1 MKNIIISSLI
11 VSLLGATSY
20 NNDLHTSENQPYSK
34 FKSTF
39 IQNWYCRE
47 WTQERWE
54 QEFYEMKSA
63 GFDSVII
70 QSVCDISRGECAENK
85 NNQDIDSYPD
95 YLTFSM
101 FPTDLQKNISYSSQN
116 NGDALELALEAAKS
130 TGVKIWLGTVNDDMW
145 WKYGWGVPKGNY
157 FEKWSMEN
165 AVLCSEL
172 IREMWERYGEDYEE
186 QIAGWYYVNEIWNMD
201 SACKGTDGGEYA
213 RIIGENINLCIEAVN
228 DTCYEKP
235 VMFSP
240 FYNADIST
248 PQEYTMFLSDIIDE
262 SDFRSFDI
270 YAGQDGGGR
279 GYDSEII
286 RKWALAQKNAV
297 DSEMTYMVNT
307 ECFNEDY
314 TAKSIDELNKNYR
327 AVSDICQGNILFS
340 WNHYYAN
347 DQLLNEQFQEFT
359 YDFIKG
365 DINDDGRNDVSDL
378 LLMKNYLLGITDVFI
393 KNVLAG
399 DLSENGVT
407 DISDLCLLKYIL
419 LQ

>member
-70 QSVCDISRGECAENK
+70 QFVCDISRGECAENK

-186 QIAGWYYVNEIWNMD
+186 QIAGWY
-201 SACKGTDGGEYA
+201 
-213 RIIGENINLCIEAVN
+213 
-228 DTCYEKP
+228 
-235 VMFSP
+235 
-240 FYNADIST
+240 
-248 PQEYTMFLSDIIDE
+248 
-262 SDFRSFDI
+262 
-270 YAGQDGGGR
+270 
-279 GYDSEII
+279 
-286 RKWALAQKNAV
+286 
-297 DSEMTYMVNT
+297 
-307 ECFNEDY
+307 
-314 TAKSIDELNKNYR
+314 
-327 AVSDICQGNILFS
+327 
-340 WNHYYAN
+340 
-347 DQLLNEQFQEFT
+347 
-359 YDFIKG
+359 
-365 DINDDGRNDVSDL
+365 DGRNDVSDL